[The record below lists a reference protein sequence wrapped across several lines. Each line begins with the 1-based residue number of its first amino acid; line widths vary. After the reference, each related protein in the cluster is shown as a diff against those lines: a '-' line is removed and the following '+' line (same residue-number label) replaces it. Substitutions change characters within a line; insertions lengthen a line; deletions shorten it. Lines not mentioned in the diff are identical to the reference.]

1 LIDSLRTFAVHYWP
15 YRRSSAF
22 IGGSMQF
29 DETCDVVVV
38 GFGLAGGIA
47 AINAADAG
55 AKVLLIEKS
64 EVPGGLSICSYGAV
78 RSARDPEGAFAYL
91 KATNDGRTPDDVLR
105 TLADGMCRLE
115 AYVRDLA
122 TINGAIVSTSVAEAA
137 AGGDDPEKRR
147 VGANYPLPG
156 NEAFYHTTVVDV
168 PGFDAKQAYPWANGA
183 PGGPRLFKIV
193 HDHLARRGVD
203 IRLATP
209 ALRLIADP
217 ATREVRGLRIGVNGA
232 ERSVQARR
240 GVILACGGFE
250 GDGDMKAQ
258 FLEGKPIFNAAAR
271 ANTGDGIRMAQD
283 LGAALW
289 HMWHIHGSCGFRHT
303 DPAYPYAIR
312 LKRFPDWFPGEQQRA
327 RVKMAWIL
335 LDQDGRRFMSE
346 YQPYTQDTGVRSL
359 QYYDPVRQR
368 FPRNPAFMICDEAG
382 RKMYPLGKATSNDR
396 GVRYE
401 WSDDNLREVDLGILK
416 RADTLEGLAMQLG
429 LEPETVAA
437 SVSRWN
443 QQCATACD
451 GDFGRPAG
459 TMAPVRVPPFYGAP
473 VWATLS
479 NTQGGPVH
487 DARCRVVDVYGRP
500 IPRLYAAGE
509 LGSSFGHLYFS
520 GGNIA
525 ECFVTGRIAGSHA
538 ASLSPS

>member
-1 LIDSLRTFAVHYWP
+1 
-15 YRRSSAF
+15 
-22 IGGSMQF
+22 MKF
-29 DETCDVVVV
+29 DETFDVVIA

-47 AINAADAG
+47 AITAADAG

-91 KATNDGRTPDDVLR
+91 KATNAGRTPDDVLR
-105 TLADGMCRLE
+105 VLAEGMCGLE
-115 AYVRDLA
+115 TYVRDLA
-122 TINGAIVSTSVAEAA
+122 KINNAVISTSVSEAA

-156 NEAFYHTTVVDV
+156 NAAFYHTTVVDV
-168 PGFDAKQAYPWANGA
+168 PGFDAKKHSPWANGA
-183 PGGPRLFKIV
+183 PGGPKLFRIV
-193 HDHLARRGVD
+193 HDHLVKRGVE

-217 ATREVRGLRIGVNGA
+217 ETREVRGLRVAVNGA
-232 ERSVQARR
+232 ERAIQARR

-250 GDGDMKAQ
+250 GSATMKAQ
-258 FLEGKPIFNAAAR
+258 FLEGHPILNAAAR
-271 ANTGDGIRMAQD
+271 TNAGDGIRMAQD

-289 HMWHIHGSCGFRHT
+289 HMWHIHGACGFRHT

-312 LKRFPDWFPGEQQRA
+312 LKRFPDWFPGEEARA

-346 YQPYTQDTGVRSL
+346 YQPYTQDTGVRPL
-359 QYYDPVRQR
+359 QYFDPVRQR
-368 FPRNPAFMICDEAG
+368 FPRNPAYMICDEAG
-382 RKMYPLGKATSNDR
+382 RKSYPLGKATSNDK
-396 GVRYE
+396 GIRYD
-401 WSDDNLREVDLGILK
+401 WSEDNLKEVELGILK
-416 RADTLEGLAMQLG
+416 RADTLEGLAIQLG
-429 LEPETVAA
+429 LEPETVTA
-437 SVSRWN
+437 SVGRWN
-443 QQCATACD
+443 DQCAGAGD
-451 GDFGRPAG
+451 NDFGRPGG
-459 TMAPVRVPPFYGAP
+459 TMTPIRTPPFYGAP

-487 DARCRVVDVYGRP
+487 DAQSRIIDVHDNA
-500 IPRLYAAGE
+500 IPRLFAAGE
-509 LGSSFGHLYFS
+509 LGSSFGHLYLS

-525 ECFVTGRIAGSHA
+525 ECFVTGRIAGKNA
-538 ASLSPS
+538 ATLADWV